1 MNKKYYYPISS
12 TSLASIFGQACI
24 LPASLYIN
32 RIPDIQS
39 KFENFILLTD
49 RFGVLGSDCCIE
61 IMLTREEEES
71 LIDIK
76 ESFFFYEKAIPVSRI
91 KKIYFEKEVQALRTI
106 SNITLSTAFIP
117 KHIIANGNHT
127 FDHVNINNIVIP
139 NELVDSI
146 NVVKTS
152 YDTYNRILGALALMK
167 TAHKDGCNVSPFYID
182 TLSKFNK
189 LIEIQKKSVFEINTK
204 FHSIIDNPLPLLKQ
218 IIDSNIL
225 NEIALKEKQQI
236 LKSKITNVIDPSN
249 LDGITYICY
258 VLYNYGVGEESRR
271 RKIDELILNN
281 FTGLKRAKE
290 EACAF
295 YYGYNRGYAVFNNQY
310 RGENKTEIVK
320 FQLNSLLDYYTI
332 ESIFEYSFNNIVPSN
347 LSIIDSWFKPTYS
360 KQPKKNE
367 YMILDTIIR
376 DKNKVPLFS
385 EEWWTYCIQTFLPKD
400 NFTFLG
406 HNFSTTIMQMVLKP
420 FAKYIQAEIEDE
432 YNEELSA
439 NKDNVKVRISELETL
454 LSNYRQQIE
463 MLQSELDNNKSN
475 QRKVL
480 STDSETNTIA
490 ESTKNVIVAKPQ
502 NMEYLDFDLDHIIE
516 LCLKNKTELK
526 KYAKELGC
534 IIKKGK
540 DIDSNVIKEILKA
553 EKNNIQKLF

>member
-1 MNKKYYYPISS
+1 MYKKYYYPISS

-24 LPASLYIN
+24 LPASLYKN

-39 KFENFILLTD
+39 KYENFILLTD

-61 IMLTREEEES
+61 ITLTKEEEDN

-76 ESFFFYEKAIPVSRI
+76 GGFFFYEKAFPISRI
-91 KKIYFEKEVQALRTI
+91 TKIYFEKEIQATRTI
-106 SNITLSTAFIP
+106 SSITLSTAFIP
-117 KHIIANGNHT
+117 KHIIANGDKT
-127 FDHVNINNIVIP
+127 FDSVNIDNIVIP

-167 TAHKDGCNVSPFYID
+167 IAHKEGCNVSPLYID

-189 LIEIQKKSVFEINTK
+189 IIEDQKKTISAINTK
-204 FHSIIDNPLPLLKQ
+204 FHPIIDNPLPLLKKN
-218 IIDSNIL
+218 IDSNIL
-225 NEIALKEKQQI
+225 NEIAQKEKQEVI
-236 LKSKITNVIDPSN
+236 KNKTTNVIDPSN

-281 FTGLKRAKE
+281 FTGLKSAKE

-295 YYGYNRGYAVFNNQY
+295 YYGYNRGYAAFNSQY
-310 RGENKTEIVK
+310 KGKNKTEIVK

-332 ESIFEYSFNNIVPSN
+332 ESIFEYSFNNVVPSN
-347 LSIIDSWFKPTYS
+347 LLIIDYWFKRTYS
-360 KQPKKNE
+360 KQAKKGE

-376 DKNKVPLFS
+376 DKKKVALFS
-385 EEWWTYCIQTFLPKD
+385 EEWWANCLQTFLPKD
-400 NFTFLG
+400 YFTFLG
-406 HNFSTTIMQMVLKP
+406 HDFSTTIMQMILKP
-420 FAKYIQAEIEDE
+420 FARYLQAEIEDE
-432 YNEELSA
+432 YNEELST
-439 NKDNVKVRISELETL
+439 NKENAKVKISELETL
-454 LSNYRQQIE
+454 LSNYKRQIE
-463 MLQSELDNNKSN
+463 MLQSELDSNKSN
-475 QRKVL
+475 QRKEL
-480 STDSETNTIA
+480 STDLKTNTVA

-502 NMEYLDFDLDHIIE
+502 NKECFEYDLDHIIE

-553 EKNNIQKLF
+553 ENNNIQKLF

>member
-1 MNKKYYYPISS
+1 MYKKYYYPISS

-39 KFENFILLTD
+39 KYENFILLTD

-61 IMLTREEEES
+61 IMLTREEENN

-76 ESFFFYEKAIPVSRI
+76 GGFFFYEKAFPISRI
-91 KKIYFEKEVQALRTI
+91 TKIFFEKEIQATRTI
-106 SNITLSTAFIP
+106 TNITLSTAFIP
-117 KHIIANGNHT
+117 KNIIANGDNT
-127 FDHVNINNIVIP
+127 FDNVNINNIVIP

-152 YDTYNRILGALALMK
+152 YDTYNRILGALVLMK
-167 TAHKDGCNVSPFYID
+167 TAHKEGCNVSPLYID

-189 LIEIQKKSVFEINTK
+189 IIENQKKAISEINTK
-204 FHSIIDNPLPLLKQ
+204 FHPIIDNPLPLLKKN
-218 IIDSNIL
+218 IDSNIL
-225 NEIALKEKQQI
+225 NEIAQKENQEVIKN
-236 LKSKITNVIDPSN
+236 KITNIIDPSN

-281 FTGLKRAKE
+281 FTGLKSSKE

-295 YYGYNRGYAVFNNQY
+295 YYGYNRGYAAFNSQY
-310 RGENKTEIVK
+310 IGENRTEIVK
-320 FQLNSLLDYYTI
+320 LQLNSLLDYYTI
-332 ESIFEYSFNNIVPSN
+332 ESIFEYSFNNVVPSN
-347 LSIIDSWFKPTYS
+347 LSIIDYRFKRTYS
-360 KQPKKNE
+360 KQAKKGE

-376 DKNKVPLFS
+376 DKKKVTLFS
-385 EEWWTYCIQTFLPKD
+385 EEWWANCLQTFLPKD
-400 NFTFLG
+400 YFTFLG
-406 HNFSTTIMQMVLKP
+406 HDFSTTIIQMILKP
-420 FAKYIQAEIEDE
+420 FARYLQEEIEDE

-439 NKDNVKVRISELETL
+439 NKESAKVKISELETL
-454 LSNYRQQIE
+454 LSNYKQQVE

-475 QRKVL
+475 QEKEL
-480 STDSETNTIA
+480 STDSRTNSIA

-502 NMEYLDFDLDHIIE
+502 NMECFEFDLDHIIE

-526 KYAKELGC
+526 KHAKELGC
-534 IIKKGK
+534 TIRKGK

>member
-1 MNKKYYYPISS
+1 MYKKYYYPISS

-24 LPASLYIN
+24 LPASLYKN

-39 KFENFILLTD
+39 KYENFILLTD

-61 IMLTREEEES
+61 ITLTKEEEDN

-76 ESFFFYEKAIPVSRI
+76 GGFFFYEKAFPISRI
-91 KKIYFEKEVQALRTI
+91 TKIYFEKEIQATRTI
-106 SNITLSTAFIP
+106 SSITLSTAFIP
-117 KHIIANGNHT
+117 KHIIANGDKT
-127 FDHVNINNIVIP
+127 FDSVNIDNIVIP

-167 TAHKDGCNVSPFYID
+167 IAHKEGCNVSPLYID

-189 LIEIQKKSVFEINTK
+189 IIEDQKKTISAINTK
-204 FHSIIDNPLPLLKQ
+204 FHPIIDNPLPLLKKN
-218 IIDSNIL
+218 IDSNIL
-225 NEIALKEKQQI
+225 NEIAQKEKQEVI
-236 LKSKITNVIDPSN
+236 KNKTTSVIDPSN

-281 FTGLKRAKE
+281 FTGLKSAKE

-295 YYGYNRGYAVFNNQY
+295 YYGYNRGYAAFNSQY
-310 RGENKTEIVK
+310 KGKNKTEIVK

-332 ESIFEYSFNNIVPSN
+332 ESIFEYSFNNVVPSN
-347 LSIIDSWFKPTYS
+347 LLIIDYWFKRTYS
-360 KQPKKNE
+360 KQAKKGE

-376 DKNKVPLFS
+376 DKKKVALFS
-385 EEWWTYCIQTFLPKD
+385 EEWWANCLQTFLPKD
-400 NFTFLG
+400 YFTFLG
-406 HNFSTTIMQMVLKP
+406 HDFSTTIMQMILKP
-420 FAKYIQAEIEDE
+420 FARYLQAEIEDE
-432 YNEELSA
+432 YNEELST
-439 NKDNVKVRISELETL
+439 NKENAKVKISELETL
-454 LSNYRQQIE
+454 LSNYKRQIE
-463 MLQSELDNNKSN
+463 MLQSELDSNKSN
-475 QRKVL
+475 QRKEL
-480 STDSETNTIA
+480 STDLKTNTVA

-502 NMEYLDFDLDHIIE
+502 NKECFEYDLDHIIE

-553 EKNNIQKLF
+553 ENNNIQKLF

>member
-1 MNKKYYYPISS
+1 MYKKYYYPISS

-39 KFENFILLTD
+39 KYENFILLTD
-49 RFGVLGSDCCIE
+49 KFGVLGSDCCIE
-61 IMLTREEEES
+61 IMLTKEEEDN

-76 ESFFFYEKAIPVSRI
+76 ESFFFYEKAFPVSRI
-91 KKIYFEKEVQALRTI
+91 KKIYFAKGIQAARTI

-117 KHIIANGNHT
+117 KHIIANGDNT
-127 FDHVNINNIVIP
+127 FDNVNVNNIVIP

-146 NVVKTS
+146 NVVKKS

-167 TAHKDGCNVSPFYID
+167 VAHKEGCNVSPLYID

-189 LIEIQKKSVFEINTK
+189 VIESQKKNTSEINTK
-204 FHSIIDNPLPLLKQ
+204 FHSIIDKPLPLLKQ
-218 IIDSNIL
+218 VVNSNIL

-258 VLYNYGVGEESRR
+258 VLYYYGVGEESRR

-310 RGENKTEIVK
+310 RGENKMEIVK

-332 ESIFEYSFNNIVPSN
+332 ESIFEYSFNNTVPSN

-360 KQPKKNE
+360 KQPKKGE

-385 EEWWTYCIQTFLPKD
+385 EEWWTNCLQTFLPKD
-400 NFTFLG
+400 SFTFLG
-406 HNFSTTIMQMVLKP
+406 HNYSTTIMQMVLKP

-432 YNEELSA
+432 YIEKQNIIEQ
-439 NKDNVKVRISELETL
+439 NVKTRISKIETELF
-454 LSNYRQQIE
+454 NCKKQVE
-463 MLQSELDNNKSN
+463 MLSSELDRYKSN
-475 QRKVL
+475 EEQPIK
-480 STDSETNTIA
+480 TNSNIVV
-490 ESTKNVIVAKPQ
+490 ENTKNVVLVESQNQVCFEIDMDYFIDLCQMKAK
-502 NMEYLDFDLDHIIE
+502 D
-516 LCLKNKTELK
+516 LK
-526 KYAKELGC
+526 KHAKELGC
-534 IIKKGK
+534 TIKKGT
-540 DIDSNVIKEILKA
+540 DSRIIIKEILKA
-553 EKNNIQKLF
+553 EKNSKQKFGRGF

>member
-1 MNKKYYYPISS
+1 MYKKYYYPISS

-39 KFENFILLTD
+39 KYENFILLTD

-61 IMLTREEEES
+61 IILTREEENN

-76 ESFFFYEKAIPVSRI
+76 GGFFFYEKAFPISRI
-91 KKIYFEKEVQALRTI
+91 TKIFFEKEIQATRTI
-106 SNITLSTAFIP
+106 TNITLSTAFIP
-117 KHIIANGNHT
+117 KNIIANGDNT
-127 FDHVNINNIVIP
+127 FDNVNINNIVIP

-152 YDTYNRILGALALMK
+152 YDTYNRILGALVLMK
-167 TAHKDGCNVSPFYID
+167 TAHKEGCNVSPLYID

-189 LIEIQKKSVFEINTK
+189 IIENQKKAISEINTK
-204 FHSIIDNPLPLLKQ
+204 FHPIIDNPLPLLKKN
-218 IIDSNIL
+218 IDSNIL
-225 NEIALKEKQQI
+225 NEIAQKENQEVIKN
-236 LKSKITNVIDPSN
+236 KITNIIDPSN
-249 LDGITYICY
+249 LDSITYICY

-281 FTGLKRAKE
+281 FTGLKSSKE

-295 YYGYNRGYAVFNNQY
+295 YYGYNRGYAAFNSQY
-310 RGENKTEIVK
+310 IGENRTEIVK
-320 FQLNSLLDYYTI
+320 LQLNSLLDYYTI
-332 ESIFEYSFNNIVPSN
+332 ESIFEYSFNNVVPSN
-347 LSIIDSWFKPTYS
+347 LSIIDYRFKRTYS
-360 KQPKKNE
+360 KQAKKGE

-376 DKNKVPLFS
+376 DKKKVTLFS
-385 EEWWTYCIQTFLPKD
+385 EEWWANCLQTFLPKD
-400 NFTFLG
+400 YFTFLG
-406 HNFSTTIMQMVLKP
+406 HDFSTTIIQMILKP
-420 FAKYIQAEIEDE
+420 FARYLQEEIEDE

-439 NKDNVKVRISELETL
+439 NKESAKVKISELETL
-454 LSNYRQQIE
+454 LSNYKQQVE

-475 QRKVL
+475 QKKEL
-480 STDSETNTIA
+480 STDSRTNTIT
-490 ESTKNVIVAKPQ
+490 ESTKNIIVAKPQ
-502 NMEYLDFDLDHIIE
+502 NMECFEFDLDHIIE

-526 KYAKELGC
+526 KHAKELGC
-534 IIKKGK
+534 TIRKGK

>member
-1 MNKKYYYPISS
+1 MYKNYYYPISS
-12 TSLASIFGQACI
+12 TSLAAIFGQACI
-24 LPASLYIN
+24 LPACLYKN
-32 RIPDIQS
+32 RIADIQS
-39 KFENFILLTD
+39 KYENFILLTD
-49 RFGVLGSDCCIE
+49 RFGISSSDCCLE
-61 IMLTREEEES
+61 IMLTEEEIDN
-71 LIDIK
+71 LIDVK
-76 ESFFFYEKAIPVSRI
+76 GSLFLYEKALPISRV
-91 KKIYFEKEVQALRTI
+91 KKIYFAKGIQAARTI

-117 KHIIANGNHT
+117 KHIIANGDNT
-127 FDHVNINNIVIP
+127 FDNVNINNIVIP
-139 NELVDSI
+139 NDLVDSI
-146 NVVKTS
+146 NFVKTS
-152 YDTYNRILGALALMK
+152 YDTYDRILGALSLMRI
-167 TAHKDGCNVSPFYID
+167 AHKEGCNVSPLYID

-189 LIEIQKKSVFEINTK
+189 VIASQKKNISGINTK
-204 FHSIIDNPLPLLKQ
+204 FHSIIDKPLPLLKQ

-225 NEIALKEKQQI
+225 NEIAQKEKQQI

-249 LDGITYICY
+249 LDGTTYICY

-320 FQLNSLLDYYTI
+320 FRLNSLLDYYTI

-360 KQPKKNE
+360 KQSKKDE

-439 NKDNVKVRISELETL
+439 NKESVKVRISELETL
-454 LSNYRQQIE
+454 LSNYKQQIE

-475 QRKVL
+475 QRKEL

-502 NMEYLDFDLDHIIE
+502 NMEYLEFDLDHIIE

-534 IIKKGK
+534 IIKKSR

>member
-1 MNKKYYYPISS
+1 MYKKYYYPISS

-24 LPASLYIN
+24 LPASLYKN

-39 KFENFILLTD
+39 KYENFILLTD

-61 IMLTREEEES
+61 ITLTKEEEDN

-76 ESFFFYEKAIPVSRI
+76 GGFFFYEKAFPISRI
-91 KKIYFEKEVQALRTI
+91 TKIYFEKEIQATRTI
-106 SNITLSTAFIP
+106 SSITLSTAFIP
-117 KHIIANGNHT
+117 KHIIANGDKT
-127 FDHVNINNIVIP
+127 FDSVNIDNIVIP

-167 TAHKDGCNVSPFYID
+167 IAHKEGCNVSPLYID

-189 LIEIQKKSVFEINTK
+189 IIEDQKKTISAINTK
-204 FHSIIDNPLPLLKQ
+204 FHPIIDNPLPLLKKN
-218 IIDSNIL
+218 IDSNIL
-225 NEIALKEKQQI
+225 NEIAQKEKQEVI
-236 LKSKITNVIDPSN
+236 KNKTTNVIDPSN

-281 FTGLKRAKE
+281 FTGLKSAKE

-295 YYGYNRGYAVFNNQY
+295 YYGYNRGYAAFNSQY
-310 RGENKTEIVK
+310 KGKNKTEIVK

-332 ESIFEYSFNNIVPSN
+332 ESIFEYSFNNVVPSN
-347 LSIIDSWFKPTYS
+347 LLIIDYWFKRTYS
-360 KQPKKNE
+360 KQAKKGE

-376 DKNKVPLFS
+376 DKKKVALFS
-385 EEWWTYCIQTFLPKD
+385 EEWWANCLQTFLPKD
-400 NFTFLG
+400 YFTFLG
-406 HNFSTTIMQMVLKP
+406 HDFSTTIMQMILKP
-420 FAKYIQAEIEDE
+420 FARYLQAEIEDE
-432 YNEELSA
+432 YNEELST
-439 NKDNVKVRISELETL
+439 NKENAKVKISELETL
-454 LSNYRQQIE
+454 LSNYKRQIE
-463 MLQSELDNNKSN
+463 MLQSELDSNKSN
-475 QRKVL
+475 QRKEL
-480 STDSETNTIA
+480 STDLKTNTVA

-502 NMEYLDFDLDHIIE
+502 NKECFEYNLDHIIE

-553 EKNNIQKLF
+553 ENNNIQKLF

>member
-167 TAHKDGCNVSPFYID
+167 TAHKDGCNVSPLYID

-189 LIEIQKKSVFEINTK
+189 VIASQKKNISGINTK
-204 FHSIIDNPLPLLKQ
+204 FHSIIDKPLPLLKQ

-225 NEIALKEKQQI
+225 NEIAQKEKQQI

-249 LDGITYICY
+249 LDGTTYICY

-271 RKIDELILNN
+271 RKIDEMILNN

-347 LSIIDSWFKPTYS
+347 FPIIDSWFKPTYS
-360 KQPKKNE
+360 KQPKKDE

-376 DKNKVPLFS
+376 DNNKVHLFS
-385 EEWWTYCIQTFLPKD
+385 EEWWTNCLQTFLPEDK
-400 NFTFLG
+400 FTFLG
-406 HNFSTTIMQMVLKP
+406 HNFSTTIMQMILKP
-420 FAKYIQAEIEDE
+420 FAKYLQAEIEDE
-432 YNEELSA
+432 YNDKLIVNENRVKSRIFALETELSQY
-439 NKDNVKVRISELETL
+439 KHQIEILQTKLDNQKSIQGQETL
-454 LSNYRQQIE
+454 IE
-463 MLQSELDNNKSN
+463 ADSITIEENAKYVVLAKSQN
-475 QRKVL
+475 Q
-480 STDSETNTIA
+480 ECFEN
-490 ESTKNVIVAKPQ
+490 
-502 NMEYLDFDLDHIIE
+502 DLDKIID
-516 LCLKNKTELK
+516 LCQMKKTDLL

-534 IIKKGK
+534 TIKKGTDTK
-540 DIDSNVIKEILKA
+540 FIIQEILKA
-553 EKNNIQKLF
+553 EKNRSKQLF